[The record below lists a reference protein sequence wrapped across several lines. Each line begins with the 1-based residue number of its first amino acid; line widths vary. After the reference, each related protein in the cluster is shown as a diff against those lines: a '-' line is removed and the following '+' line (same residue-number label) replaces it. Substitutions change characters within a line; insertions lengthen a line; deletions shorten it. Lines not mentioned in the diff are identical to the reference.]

1 MPRNKLE
8 NIGIP
13 SLDDDVF
20 LSDRKR
26 EEDNAEKVMNIPI
39 EDIIDFPNHPFKVKE
54 DDEMLNLIE
63 SVSRVGII
71 SPAIVRPKKD
81 GKYEMV
87 AGHRRKYA
95 SLKNDIKTLP
105 CLSRN
110 LTDDEAVII
119 MVDTNLK
126 QRQHILPSE
135 KAWAYKLKLDAMKR
149 QGKRTDLTS
158 VPPAQKLSNKT
169 SRQLLGEQVGESQDQ
184 VRRYIRLTNLI
195 DPILDMVDENKIAMR
210 PAVELSYLS
219 SKEQVCLHEFM
230 ELNDCTPTHDQAI
243 RMRKLHDSNELSND
257 KIQEIMTE
265 QKPNQVEKVKITK
278 SRINKF
284 FSPKT
289 SAKEMEDEIIK
300 ALEFYQRYKN
310 RKRDRD
316 AR

>member
-8 NIGIP
+8 NIGIL

-20 LSDRKR
+20 ISDKKR
-26 EEDNAEKVMNIPI
+26 EEDNAEKVINIPI
-39 EDIIDFPNHPFKVKE
+39 NDIIDFPNHPFKVKE
-54 DDEMLNLIE
+54 DDEMLDLID
-63 SVSRVGII
+63 SVSRVGIV
-71 SPAIVRPKKD
+71 SPVIVRPKD
-81 GKYEMV
+81 GKYEMI

-95 SLKNDIKTLP
+95 CQKNDIKTLP

-135 KAWAYKLKLDAMKR
+135 KAWAYKLKYDAMKR

-158 VPPAQKLSNKT
+158 GPVGQKLNSIQQISKESNDSVKQIQ
-169 SRQLLGEQVGESQDQ
+169 RF
-184 VRRYIRLTNLI
+184 IRLTNLI
-195 DPILDMVDENKIAMR
+195 DPLLDLVDENKIAMR
-210 PAVELSYLS
+210 PAVEISYLS
-219 SKEQVCLHEFM
+219 SKEQAVLYESIQ
-230 ELNDCTPTHDQAI
+230 LNECTPTHDQAI
-243 RMRKLHDSNELSND
+243 RLRKLHDNDELSSD
-257 KIQEIMTE
+257 KIEEIMTE
-265 QKPNQVEKVKITK
+265 EKPNQVEKVRISK

-310 RKRDRD
+310 RKRDRE

>member
-13 SLDDDVF
+13 SLDEDVF
-20 LSDRKR
+20 LSDKKR

-39 EDIIDFPNHPFKVKE
+39 KDIIDFPNHPFKVKE
-54 DDEMLNLIE
+54 DDEMLDLID

-71 SPAIVRPKKD
+71 SPCIVRPKENN
-81 GKYEMV
+81 KYEMI

-95 SLKNDIKTLP
+95 SIKNDIKTLP

-135 KAWAYKLKLDAMKR
+135 KAWAYKLKYDAMKR

-158 VPPAQKLSNKT
+158 GPVGQKLNSIQKISN
-169 SRQLLGEQVGESQDQ
+169 ESSDSVKQIQ
-184 VRRYIRLTNLI
+184 RYIRLTNLI

-210 PAVELSYLS
+210 PAVELSYFS
-219 SKEQVCLHEFM
+219 SKEQACLYEFM

-265 QKPNQVEKVKITK
+265 QKPNQIDKVKITK
-278 SRINKF
+278 SRITKF

-289 SAKEMEDEIIK
+289 SAKEMEDEIIR

>member
-20 LSDRKR
+20 LSDKKR
-26 EEDNAEKVMNIPI
+26 EEDNAEKVINIHI

-54 DDEMLNLIE
+54 DDEMLDLID

-71 SPAIVRPKKD
+71 SPVIVRPKDD
-81 GKYEMV
+81 GKFEMV

-95 SLKNDIKTLP
+95 SIKNEIKTLP

-135 KAWAYKLKLDAMKR
+135 KAWAYKLKYDAIKR

-158 VPPAQKLSNKT
+158 GPVGQKLNSIQKISNE
-169 SRQLLGEQVGESQDQ
+169 SRDSVKQIQ
-184 VRRYIRLTNLI
+184 RYIRLTNLI

-219 SKEQVCLHEFM
+219 SKEQACLYEFM

-243 RMRKLHDSNELSND
+243 RMRKLHDGNELSND

-265 QKPNQVEKVKITK
+265 QKPNQVDKVKITK
-278 SRINKF
+278 SRITKF

-289 SAKEMEDEIIK
+289 SAKEMEDEIIR

>member
-13 SLDDDVF
+13 SLDEDVF
-20 LSDRKR
+20 ISDKKR
-26 EEDNAEKVMNIPI
+26 EEDNAEKVINIPI
-39 EDIIDFPNHPFKVKE
+39 NDIIDFPNHPFKVKE
-54 DDEMLNLIE
+54 DDEMLDLID
-63 SVSRVGII
+63 SVSRVGIV
-71 SPAIVRPKKD
+71 SPVIVRPKD
-81 GKYEMV
+81 GKYEMI

-95 SLKNDIKTLP
+95 CQKNDIKTLP

-158 VPPAQKLSNKT
+158 APVEPKLAARSNEELAAQSPD
-169 SRQLLGEQVGESQDQ
+169 SRAQIQ
-184 VRRYIRLTNLI
+184 RYIRLTNLI
-195 DPILDMVDENKIAMR
+195 DPLLDLVDENKIAMR
-210 PAVELSYLS
+210 PAVEISYLS
-219 SKEQVCLHEFM
+219 SKEQAILYESIQ
-230 ELNDCTPTHDQAI
+230 LNECTPTHDQAI
-243 RMRKLHDSNELSND
+243 RLRKLHDNDELSND
-257 KIQEIMTE
+257 KIEEIMTE
-265 QKPNQVEKVKITK
+265 EKPNQIEKVRISK

-310 RKRDRD
+310 RKRDRE

>member
-13 SLDDDVF
+13 SLDEDVF
-20 LSDRKR
+20 LSDKKR
-26 EEDNAEKVMNIPI
+26 EEDNAEKVMIIPI

-54 DDEMLNLIE
+54 DDEMLDLID

-71 SPAIVRPKKD
+71 SPCIVRPKEN

-95 SLKNDIKTLP
+95 SIKNDIKTLP

-149 QGKRTDLTS
+149 QGTRNDLTS
-158 VPPAQKLSNKT
+158 RP
-169 SRQLLGEQVGESQDQ
+169 LGEKLYSVKELSKEADDSARQIH
-184 VRRYIRLTNLI
+184 RYIRLTNLI

-219 SKEQVCLHEFM
+219 SKGQACLYEFM

-243 RMRKLHDSNELSND
+243 RMRKLHESNELSND

-265 QKPNQVEKVKITK
+265 QKPNQVDKVKITK
-278 SRINKF
+278 SRITKF

-289 SAKEMEDEIIK
+289 SAKEMEDEIIR

>member
-8 NIGIP
+8 NVGIP

-20 LSDRKR
+20 LSDKKR

-54 DDEMLNLIE
+54 DDEMLDLID

-71 SPAIVRPKKD
+71 SPCIVRPKEN

-95 SLKNDIKTLP
+95 SIKNDIKTLP

-149 QGKRTDLTS
+149 QGTRNDLTS
-158 VPPAQKLSNKT
+158 RP
-169 SRQLLGEQVGESQDQ
+169 LGEKLYSVKELSKEADDSARQIH
-184 VRRYIRLTNLI
+184 RYIRLTNLI

-219 SKEQVCLHEFM
+219 SKEQACLYEFM

-243 RMRKLHDSNELSND
+243 RMRKLHDGNELSND

-265 QKPNQVEKVKITK
+265 QKPNQVDKVKITK
-278 SRINKF
+278 SRITKF

-289 SAKEMEDEIIK
+289 SAKEMEDEIIR

>member
-1 MPRNKLE
+1 VPRNKLE
-8 NIGIP
+8 NIGIL

-20 LSDRKR
+20 ISDKKR
-26 EEDNAEKVMNIPI
+26 EEDNAEKVINIPI
-39 EDIIDFPNHPFKVKE
+39 NDIIDFPNHPFKVKE
-54 DDEMLNLIE
+54 DDEMLDLID
-63 SVSRVGII
+63 SVSRVGIV
-71 SPAIVRPKKD
+71 SPVIVRPKD
-81 GKYEMV
+81 GKYEMI

-95 SLKNDIKTLP
+95 CQKNDIKTLP

-135 KAWAYKLKLDAMKR
+135 KAWAYKLKYDAMKR

-158 VPPAQKLSNKT
+158 GPVGQKLNSIQQISKESNDSVKQIQ
-169 SRQLLGEQVGESQDQ
+169 RF
-184 VRRYIRLTNLI
+184 IRLTNLI
-195 DPILDMVDENKIAMR
+195 DPLLDLVDENKIAMR
-210 PAVELSYLS
+210 PAVEISYLS
-219 SKEQVCLHEFM
+219 SKEQAVLYESIQ
-230 ELNDCTPTHDQAI
+230 LNECTPTHDQAI
-243 RMRKLHDSNELSND
+243 RLRKLHDNDELSSD
-257 KIQEIMTE
+257 KIEEIMTE
-265 QKPNQVEKVKITK
+265 EKPNQVEKVRISK

-310 RKRDRD
+310 RKRDRE

>member
-20 LSDRKR
+20 LSDKKR

-39 EDIIDFPNHPFKVKE
+39 GDIIDFPNHPFKVKE
-54 DDEMLNLIE
+54 DDEMLDLID
-63 SVSRVGII
+63 SVARVGII
-71 SPAIVRPKKD
+71 SPAIVRPKED

-95 SLKNDIKTLP
+95 SVKNDIKTIP

-158 VPPAQKLSNKT
+158 APLEPKLPNRSNEELALQSPDSRAQI
-169 SRQLLGEQVGESQDQ
+169 Q
-184 VRRYIRLTNLI
+184 RYIRLTNLI

>member
-1 MPRNKLE
+1 MIYVPRNKLE

-13 SLDDDVF
+13 SLDEDVF
-20 LSDRKR
+20 ISDKKR
-26 EEDNAEKVMNIPI
+26 EEDKAEKVINIPI
-39 EDIIDFPNHPFKVKE
+39 NDIIDFPNHPFKVKE
-54 DDEMLNLIE
+54 DDEMLDLID
-63 SVSRVGII
+63 SVSRVGIV
-71 SPAIVRPKKD
+71 SPVIVRPKD
-81 GKYEMV
+81 GKYEMI

-95 SLKNDIKTLP
+95 CQKNDIKTLP

-149 QGKRTDLTS
+149 QGTRNDLTS
-158 VPPAQKLSNKT
+158 RP
-169 SRQLLGEQVGESQDQ
+169 LGEKLYSVEELSKGVDDSARQIH
-184 VRRYIRLTNLI
+184 RYIRLTNLI
-195 DPILDMVDENKIAMR
+195 DPLLDLVDENKIAMR
-210 PAVELSYLS
+210 PAVEISYLS
-219 SKEQVCLHEFM
+219 SKEQAVLYESIQ
-230 ELNDCTPTHDQAI
+230 LNECTPTHDQTI
-243 RMRKLHDSNELSND
+243 RLRKLHDSHELSID
-257 KIQEIMTE
+257 KIEEIMTE
-265 QKPNQVEKVKITK
+265 EKPNQVEKVRISK

-310 RKRDRD
+310 RKRDRE

>member
-8 NIGIP
+8 NVGIP

-20 LSDRKR
+20 LSDKKR
-26 EEDNAEKVMNIPI
+26 EEDNAEKVINIHI

-54 DDEMLNLIE
+54 DDEMLDLID

-71 SPAIVRPKKD
+71 SPCIVRPTEN

-95 SLKNDIKTLP
+95 SIKNDIKTLP

-158 VPPAQKLSNKT
+158 APLEPKLATRSNEELASQSPDSRAQI
-169 SRQLLGEQVGESQDQ
+169 Q
-184 VRRYIRLTNLI
+184 RYIRLTNLI

-210 PAVELSYLS
+210 PAVEISYLS
-219 SKEQVCLHEFM
+219 SKEQAVLYDSIQ
-230 ELNDCTPTHDQAI
+230 LNECTPTHDQTI
-243 RMRKLHDSNELSND
+243 RMRKLHDRHELSDD
-257 KIQEIMTE
+257 KIEEIMKE
-265 QKPNQVEKVKITK
+265 QKPNQVEKVKISK
-278 SRINKF
+278 SRITKF
-284 FSPKT
+284 FSSKT
-289 SAKEMEDEIIK
+289 SAKEMEDEIIR

>member
-8 NIGIP
+8 NIGLP

-20 LSDRKR
+20 LSDKKR

-39 EDIIDFPNHPFKVKE
+39 EDIVDFPNHPFKVKE
-54 DDEMLNLIE
+54 DDEMLDLID

-71 SPAIVRPKKD
+71 SPAIVRPKED

-95 SLKNDIKTLP
+95 SLQNDIKTLP
-105 CLSRN
+105 CLLRN

-158 VPPAQKLSNKT
+158 VPMAQKLNKKT

-184 VRRYIRLTNLI
+184 IRRYIRLTNLI
-195 DPILDMVDENKIAMR
+195 DPLLDLVDENKIAMR
-210 PAVELSYLS
+210 PAVEISYLS
-219 SKEQVCLHEFM
+219 SKEQAVLYEAIQ
-230 ELNDCTPTHDQAI
+230 LNECTPTHDQTI
-243 RMRKLHDSNELSND
+243 RMRKLHDSHELSSD

-278 SRINKF
+278 SRINRF
-284 FSPKT
+284 FSSKT

-310 RKRDRD
+310 RKRERE